1 MLEQIHIPK
10 LVSVVKEKLAN
21 RHEEAWSKDLKKN
34 LHDVMSLGVG
44 TELLITPD
52 TTLLLELYDIKKGDR
67 GKAIFHHKAKNLDAL
82 KLLSIVLLIIRGYS
96 CFYTDTYYSWVLL
109 LLALSFLSKIG
120 SVSVCWI
127 VGFVI

>member
-1 MLEQIHIPK
+1 MFNNLRTKLLLTNSLMYLFRSFTILEKIHVQK

-21 RHEEAWSKDLKKN
+21 RQEEAPWTEDLKKH

-82 KLLSIVLLIIRGYS
+82 KLFGIHLVICGYS
-96 CFYTDTYYSWVLL
+96 CCLH
-109 LLALSFLSKIG
+109 
-120 SVSVCWI
+120 
-127 VGFVI
+127 

>member
-1 MLEQIHIPK
+1 MEKVNLNK

-21 RHEEAWSKDLKKN
+21 RQEEASWTKDLKKH

-52 TTLLLELYDIKKGDR
+52 TTLLLELFDIKKGNR

-82 KLLSIVLLIIRGYS
+82 KLFGIQLVICGYS
-96 CFYTDTYYSWVLL
+96 CCLHYSFSINHVP
-109 LLALSFLSKIG
+109 FQYID
-120 SVSVCWI
+120 
-127 VGFVI
+127 